1 MSQRFS
7 QRRRRQQQR
16 EQSAIQRRVWQVHFH
31 SGPYWRLHCGFLSA
45 VYQWVN
51 RRSFLPLE
59 VSVLQHDPEHSSSSL
74 GHSSGSCWRILASL
88 PLFTTTV
95 GHVGDCMGHRHFLQ
109 QELYS
114 GSRWRI
120 LGSLPFLTTAVGHVG
135 ECMGHHHIVITTMTI
150 LWTMME
156 TAWAIDVSYH

>member
-1 MSQRFS
+1 
-7 QRRRRQQQR
+7 
-16 EQSAIQRRVWQVHFH
+16 
-31 SGPYWRLHCGFLSA
+31 
-45 VYQWVN
+45 
-51 RRSFLPLE
+51 
-59 VSVLQHDPEHSSSSL
+59 
-74 GHSSGSCWRILASL
+74 
-88 PLFTTTV
+88 
-95 GHVGDCMGHRHFLQ
+95 MGHRRFLQ

-120 LGSLPFLTTAVGHVG
+120 LGPLLFLTTDVGHVG